1 MDFIREITEAR
12 MTRTQSQTE
21 KLSYLDCCER
31 AYLILLSLELMRQFP
46 DFERKT
52 IAYARN
58 TARYTGYDYFR
69 MNATDLYNF
78 LYFATGNDKAL
89 ERLRDP
95 EDAKQARQR
104 THVPIMAINRYL
116 SKLGAG
122 QTPSNVSAFFME
134 AEKSMRVNN
143 SSYKSI
149 RRVVTNFR
157 KASNKDIRTATTR
170 LLYAARAKLRSS
182 DIINDLENLA
192 DERNL
197 QSASVKDR
205 EPSVSKPDIVVK
217 DSDLMYLQKLVGSQ
231 NLYLAVKYIE
241 LSSQGKTIP
250 SHLVQAFNPALEV
263 FVDIIKGGPAYL
275 QTLLRLQRSANKTQR
290 RSKRR

>member
-205 EPSVSKPDIVVK
+205 EPSVSKPDEIVTNK
-217 DSDLMYLQKLVGSQ
+217 DLVFLQKIVGKDK
-231 NLYLAVKYIE
+231 LFLAIKYIE
-241 LSSQGKTIP
+241 LAQEGKTIP
-250 SHLVQAFNPALEV
+250 SNVARAMTPAIDLV
-263 FVDIIKGGPAYL
+263 VDLVKGGPEYVERLL
-275 QTLLRLQRSANKTQR
+275 QLQKRAKSQR
-290 RSKRR
+290 KRRKR